1 MIERDRLPISFR
13 MAYFALLSVGPFVL
27 VVFLMT
33 GITIHWGVFKGRC
46 QVAFLAFHLGMLSH
60 QWEARLIVVERRL
73 LP

>member
-1 MIERDRLPISFR
+1 MIERDRLPIGLR
-13 MAYFALLSVGPFVL
+13 MAFFALLSVGPFVL

-46 QVAFLAFHLGMLSH
+46 QVALLAFHLGMLSH
-60 QWEARLIVVERRL
+60 QWESRLVMVERGL